1 MTRPDPSAAPAAAPV
16 TTMPLPV
23 VIPSDPAASP
33 APGPSAAETR
43 RGFLLVALGVMV
55 FVPDALVMRLVDID
69 AFAMAALRGLFGGLV
84 MTLGCLAYYGRAL
97 PAAIRALGPWGIALA
112 GLEAASTVLFCLSV
126 AWTTVANAML
136 AFAATPMLA
145 ALIARL
151 ALGERIPAQT
161 ALAIAATAAGL
172 GVVAFGTWSEGGP
185 GMAGLVAGLLSALTI
200 ALFFVLLRV
209 LKANSATPV
218 IGPGWLLGAA
228 LALPFAT
235 FEPMTTGQWLGA
247 FATGGVILPLA
258 ITLVAW
264 GSRSLPAAE
273 TSMMTLL
280 EVVSGPVLVWAVL
293 GEFPGAWTLAGGA
306 VVLSALTLHSAW
318 RLRGG
323 RAGREAAPA

>member
-1 MTRPDPSAAPAAAPV
+1 MTRPDPSAVPSAAPV
-16 TTMPLPV
+16 APMPIV
-23 VIPSDPAASP
+23 VATDAASASSP
-33 APGPSAAETR
+33 SVSAAETR
-43 RGFLLVALGVMV
+43 RGFILVALGVMV

-69 AFAMAALRGLFGGLV
+69 AFAMAVCRGVFGGLV
-84 MTLGCLAYYGRAL
+84 MTLGCVIAYGRAL

-112 GLEAASTVLFCLSV
+112 GLEAASTVLFCLSI
-126 AWTTVANAML
+126 AWTSVANAML

-145 ALIARL
+145 ALIARV

-161 ALAIAATAAGL
+161 AAAIAATVAGL
-172 GVVAFGTWSEGGP
+172 GLVAFGTWTEGGL
-185 GMAGLVAGLLSALTI
+185 GFAGLAAGLLSALTI

-209 LKANSATPV
+209 LKANSAAPV
-218 IGPGWLLGAA
+218 IGPGWLLGAVI
-228 LALPFAT
+228 ALPFAT
-235 FEPMTTGQWLGA
+235 FEPMTAGQWIGA

-280 EVVSGPVLVWAVL
+280 EVVAGPILVWAVI

-306 VVLSALTLHSAW
+306 VVLAALTLHSLW

-323 RAGREAAPA
+323 AGRAAAAS